1 MESTATAADMDSTA
15 SVAAATAVATSAATA
30 MPAASAATAAATG
43 EFQLLG
49 ERGLSTIFLV
59 ECVKGRQA
67 AVEYFLLTKEEFM
80 RL

>member
-15 SVAAATAVATSAATA
+15 TVAAATAATA
-30 MPAASAATAAATG
+30 MAAASAAATG

-49 ERGLSTIFLV
+49 ERGLSGIFLV
-59 ECVKGRQA
+59 EGVKRRQA
-67 AVEYFLLTKEEFM
+67 AVEYFLLTKEEFI

>member
-15 SVAAATAVATSAATA
+15 TVAAATAMA
-30 MPAASAATAAATG
+30 AASAAATG

-49 ERGLSTIFLV
+49 ERGLSGIFLV
-59 ECVKGRQA
+59 EGVKRRQA
-67 AVEYFLLTKEEFM
+67 AVEYFLLTKEEFI